1 MKILVVC
8 AHLMNRMG
16 VLNEESKGR
25 CKIANELMRKH
36 KYSKVIVPGW
46 AYRSDSQ
53 ITISSRMKHY
63 LINKFHVNQN
73 IIFEEPRSRDTV
85 GDAIF
90 CRLFLS
96 EYLDQITDLTIVTS
110 DYHVKRAIKIF
121 QFVFGDKVLVN
132 TFDSFCTDRPS
143 SNSSNEITSFEKFE
157 KTFSGV
163 KSGDVKIILER
174 LLSHHPFYNG
184 EKHPKVYLSDCLS
197 V

>member
-1 MKILVVC
+1 
-8 AHLMNRMG
+8 MNKMG
-16 VLNEESKGR
+16 VLNAESKGR
-25 CKIANELMRKH
+25 CKIANELLRIH
-36 KYSKVIVPGW
+36 NYNKVIVPGW

-121 QFVFGDKVLVN
+121 EFVFGDKVLIN
-132 TFDSFCTDRPS
+132 TFDSFCTDRKS
-143 SNSSNEITSFEKFE
+143 SDAKEIASFEKFE
-157 KTFSGV
+157 KTFSDLIP
-163 KSGDVKIILER
+163 GDVKIILER

-184 EKHPKVYLSDCLS
+184 EKHPKMYLSDCLS
-197 V
+197 G

>member
-16 VLNEESKGR
+16 VLNAESKGR
-25 CKIANELMRKH
+25 CKIASELLRKH

-46 AYRSDSQ
+46 DYRTDSQ

-63 LINKFHVNQN
+63 LINKFHINKN
-73 IIFEEPRSRDTV
+73 IIFEESRSRDTV

-96 EYLDQITDLTIVTS
+96 EYIDQITELTIVTS

-121 QFVFGDKVLVN
+121 EFVFGDKVQVN
-132 TFDSFCTDRPS
+132 TFDSFCTDRLS
-143 SNSSNEITSFEKFE
+143 SIDANEIASFEKFE
-157 KTFSGV
+157 KTFEGAI
-163 KSGDVKIILER
+163 SGDVKIILER
-174 LLSHHPFYNG
+174 LLSNHPFYNG
-184 EKHPKVYLSDCLS
+184 EKHPKMHLSDCLS

>member
-25 CKIANELMRKH
+25 CKIANDLMRKH

-73 IIFEEPRSRDTV
+73 IVFEEPRSRDTV

-90 CRLFLS
+90 CRLFLN

-121 QFVFGDKVLVN
+121 EFVFGDKVFVN
-132 TFDSFCTDRPS
+132 TLDSFCTNRLS
-143 SNSSNEITSFEKFE
+143 SINTNEIASFEEFK

-163 KSGDVKIILER
+163 MPGDIKIILKR
-174 LLSHHPFYNG
+174 LLSNHPFYNG
-184 EKHPKVYLSDCLS
+184 EKYSKVSLSDCLAM
-197 V
+197 